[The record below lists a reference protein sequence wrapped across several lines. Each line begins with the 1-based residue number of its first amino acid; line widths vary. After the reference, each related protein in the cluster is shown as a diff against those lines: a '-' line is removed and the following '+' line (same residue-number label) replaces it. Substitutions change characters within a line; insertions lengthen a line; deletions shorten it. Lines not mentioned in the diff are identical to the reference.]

1 MLQQGTSQ
9 AAALSDALFTHTY
22 CFNVGFDLQLRQ
34 LYYATAS
41 LQETLLLDQSPC
53 TVLSDVLWA
62 VNLFRPLFLPFRFLC
77 KLQCVV
83 PSKCW

>member
-22 CFNVGFDLQLRQ
+22 CFNVGFDLQLHQ

-53 TVLSDVLWA
+53 TVLSEVLWA
-62 VNLFRPLFLPFRFLC
+62 VKLISPIVPPIPFP
-77 KLQCVV
+77 V
-83 PSKCW
+83 